1 MNVEL
6 ELIVQ
11 NLYRILN
18 GGNKTVQERTE
29 NLLLAVKQAYA
40 DTNDTKTFDA
50 LCLDILLR
58 VLQVQGP
65 IDESCKNVLIPRL
78 MQALLKK
85 YRRVRVDEILQG
97 VCNHTG
103 SSRAPEQIQPQP
115 APAPAQTE
123 PTPPEPAES
132 VQPDEEY
139 EFPLLVDQSTEAKEK
154 QRLFECVVCMD
165 RHRQIVFGNCGHCNV
180 CNDCYLTMLGNVKVC
195 PMCRVP
201 IGDSARTI
209 DENQLNYLY
218 EQHMLNVKVV
228 SLEFRTVRHPDGQ
241 QIILNTRLCQTRAGP
256 SHLDLQELLR
266 QLSSSE

>member
-1 MNVEL
+1 MNVGL

-40 DTNDTKTFDA
+40 DTNDTKKFDA
-50 LCLDILLR
+50 LCLDILLC
-58 VLQVQGP
+58 VLQAQGP
-65 IDESCKNVLIPRL
+65 IDESCQNVLIPRL
-78 MQALLKK
+78 MQALLRK
-85 YRRVRVDEILQG
+85 YKRVRVDEILQG

-115 APAPAQTE
+115 APAPAQSE
-123 PTPPEPAES
+123 ATPPEPAES
-132 VQPDEEY
+132 VQPDEDY
-139 EFPLLVDQSTEAKEK
+139 EIPLLADQSTEAKEK

-165 RHRQIVFGNCGHCNV
+165 RHRQIFFGECGHCCV
-180 CNDCYLTMLGNVKVC
+180 CNECYRQLPSKMC
-195 PMCRVP
+195 PACMAP
-201 IGDSARTI
+201 IGNSARTI

-228 SLEFRTVRHPDGQ
+228 SSEFRTVRHPDGQ
-241 QIILNTRLCQTRAGP
+241 QIILNTRLYQPRAGP
-256 SHLDLQELLR
+256 SQLDLQELLR
-266 QLSSSE
+266 QLSSSA

>member
-58 VLQVQGP
+58 VFQAQGP

-78 MQALLKK
+78 MQALLLK

-103 SSRAPEQIQPQP
+103 VSRAG
-115 APAPAQTE
+115 ANSAA
-123 PTPPEPAES
+123 AS
-132 VQPDEEY
+132 A
-139 EFPLLVDQSTEAKEK
+139 SA
-154 QRLFECVVCMD
+154 D
-165 RHRQIVFGNCGHCNV
+165 RA
-180 CNDCYLTMLGNVKVC
+180 DT
-195 PMCRVP
+195 
-201 IGDSARTI
+201 A
-209 DENQLNYLY
+209 
-218 EQHMLNVKVV
+218 
-228 SLEFRTVRHPDGQ
+228 
-241 QIILNTRLCQTRAGP
+241 RAGRI
-256 SHLDLQELLR
+256 SATGR
-266 QLSSSE
+266 